1 MHWPRVPAVARA
13 ACLWDRKVAVMSA
26 PGPFNSNAAAFFD
39 GVKSAWTSVFFLVL
53 MGTYIGI
60 GALAHDFG
68 LSSWWLA
75 LSTLLVWAAPAQV
88 ILVSALGTG
97 AAPVEVA
104 IAVGLSAI
112 RLFPMVVALLPLL
125 RGPRTRQRELL
136 LPTHFTSVSMWVE
149 SLRLLPGMPRV
160 RRVAF
165 CNGLS
170 VGYMGTAATFG
181 FVGYYLAAGLP
192 PLFAGT
198 LLFLTPM
205 SFLISTANNCPQMVD
220 LLARR
225 PRPDVDRDRRRLACL
240 RRPPPAPGRR
250 MNAGMNAALAELWPY
265 LLLILVGYLP
275 NEMWRVLGLMLAR
288 GLNADSEIVVW
299 SRAVATAI
307 LAGVIAK
314 LILFSAGALAGIPL
328 SVRIGAAVC
337 GFLAFLAVKR
347 SVFAGVLVG
356 EAVLLLGGL

>member
-1 MHWPRVPAVARA
+1 MPAPATNPSSA
-13 ACLWDRKVAVMSA
+13 AD
-26 PGPFNSNAAAFFD
+26 FFA
-39 GVKSAWTSVFFLVL
+39 GIKSAWTSVFFLVL
-53 MGTYIGI
+53 AGTYIGM

-97 AAPVEVA
+97 AAPIEVA
-104 IAVGLSAI
+104 IAVCLSAI

-125 RGPRTRQRELL
+125 RGPSTRLRDLL

-149 SLRLLPGMPRV
+149 SLRLLPAMPHE
-160 RRVAF
+160 RRIAF

-205 SFLISTANNCPQMVD
+205 SFLISTARN
-220 LLARR
+220 AREMI
-225 PRPDVDRDRRRLACL
+225 DRLAL
-240 RRPPPAPGRR
+240 
-250 MNAGMNAALAELWPY
+250 
-265 LLLILVGYLP
+265 
-275 NEMWRVLGLMLAR
+275 VLGLVLGPLLSYWHV
-288 GLNADSEIVVW
+288 GLDLMW
-299 SRAVATAI
+299 T
-307 LAGVIAK
+307 GVIGG
-314 LILFSAGALAGIPL
+314 SLAYAVHRL
-328 SVRIGAAVC
+328 REAA
-337 GFLAFLAVKR
+337 R
-347 SVFAGVLVG
+347 
-356 EAVLLLGGL
+356 